1 MLASWNLKPQQRHVV
16 FWNKK
21 TSEMLIFTVEI
32 VESGGRY
39 FFKKLL
45 FPLKLR
51 L

>member
-39 FFKKLL
+39 LKKM